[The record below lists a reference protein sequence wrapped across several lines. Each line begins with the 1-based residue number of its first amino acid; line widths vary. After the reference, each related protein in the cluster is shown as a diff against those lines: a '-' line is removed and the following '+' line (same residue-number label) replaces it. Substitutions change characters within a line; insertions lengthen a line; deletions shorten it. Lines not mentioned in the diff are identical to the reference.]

1 MLDVHAPE
9 HRIHGFRDFVV
20 HLLTI
25 TVGLLI
31 ALGLEASVEAM
42 HHRHERNEADEK
54 IRLEM
59 RSNRDTLVASQ
70 QDIQNEIKNMEGLLG
85 YLEARSAGKP
95 ADTHGLDLTFRGR
108 PVKDAAWRTAS
119 ATGVLNY
126 ISYDTVQLFSEAYK
140 EQDQFQAVAD
150 LTMNGYSEL
159 RAYRTDASAANGLSP
174 DVARTATSDVRHVLA
189 HLNDMLDTS
198 RGTLSAYDEAL
209 K

>member
-59 RSNRDTLVASQ
+59 RSNRDTLIASQ
-70 QDIQNEIKNMEGLLG
+70 QDIQNEIKNIESLLG

-95 ADTHGLDLTFRGR
+95 ADTHGLDLTFKGR
-108 PVKDAAWRTAS
+108 PVKDAAWAHS
-119 ATGVLNY
+119 AATGVLNY
-126 ISYDTVQLFSEAYK
+126 NQLRIHVQLFSEGLAK
-140 EQDQFQAVAD
+140 RAGPNFRGMAD
-150 LTMNGYSEL
+150 L
-159 RAYRTDASAANGLSP
+159 
-174 DVARTATSDVRHVLA
+174 
-189 HLNDMLDTS
+189 
-198 RGTLSAYDEAL
+198 YDEGDIL
-209 K
+209 